1 MTKKDCEKII
11 DYAENALVEIHYK
24 DENGAWIEV
33 ERIRKKLDEL
43 VDFPT
48 EIGGRYQDM
57 CNGIRGCDELD
68 VKYRSIEE
76 FKFFIQHLLK
86 GME

>member
-1 MTKKDCEKII
+1 MTKKDCEEII
-11 DYAENALVEIHYK
+11 DYAENALVEIHHK

-43 VDFPT
+43 VDSPT
-48 EIGGRYQDM
+48 EIGERYQGM

-76 FKFFIQHLLK
+76 FKFFILRFLK
-86 GME
+86 GMK